1 MVFMRLNV
9 HDCLIVCLFV
19 LFVLFVLFI
28 IKKISLSLCYN
39 FEVWLGTARLKLKL
53 KLNLFPSLL
62 IQYKLIII
70 LFFQ

>member
-9 HDCLIVCLFV
+9 HDCLIVC